1 MRNFVVLNVLLY
13 FTATHCFELLSVL
26 FFVRVPWNTFKW
38 LSVFGHASINFCFLL
53 KYINLVET
61 GDGEQEIFYWGKSQI
76 SVPPTYLG
84 VILFKIFYTKKN
96 KLIIIEIFHILL
108 TLDHYHLFTR
118 QHDLFEIIIPESSV
132 EQVK

>member
-1 MRNFVVLNVLLY
+1 
-13 FTATHCFELLSVL
+13 
-26 FFVRVPWNTFKW
+26 
-38 LSVFGHASINFCFLL
+38 
-53 KYINLVET
+53 VET

-76 SVPPTYLG
+76 SVPPTYLR

-108 TLDHYHLFTR
+108 TIDHYHLFTR
-118 QHDLFEIIIPESSV
+118 QHDLFEIVIPESSV